1 MVKTMSESEVV
12 LPNGRTVIMSGLPEN
27 VTQAQIREEL
37 LAQGEA
43 TIDEFN
49 FPETSP
55 KAEDPNWLMQNL
67 DLPAGI
73 ATSIA
78 GAKMGVPFGPAGIV
92 VGGIAGGAIGTFG
105 GSLLSDV
112 VSEDELDFAKA
123 TEEALFSAG
132 FDVAT
137 LGIGK
142 YAKPGYFAA
151 KEALGFTPKEVAADI
166 IKTVKQGQETG
177 TIESLKA
184 TQDILQSK
192 GASLTRFQT
201 GQASAIE
208 VFSEKLANAGIFSGK
223 EVADNAI
230 KVNSAAQEALN
241 DIANKIDYTTGNAPV
256 DIGEAMID
264 VVTAGKKA
272 LSNTYGEGLDQISSK
287 VRKKK
292 VNTSGIKK
300 RLQQFVKDN
309 SELTQGYVIEDG
321 KRVLKKELKPLLNKD
336 TLKYIDESING
347 VLELSQMSAEGLLRL
362 DKKIAADIR
371 QFGDIRASNYN
382 SVADR
387 EMGELT
393 NILKDSFINTLKQAD
408 PKVAEEYAALK
419 TAYKEGMSGL
429 LPEVNKNLIKNA
441 EAGSYDQLGKMLV
454 DQKNVSKINNFMK
467 SIDEAYKQIDKS
479 KEGVANIAYATAK
492 DAKQAI
498 KQGFLA
504 NTVPKLNDEAFD
516 IQEYS
521 KLAAQFSKP
530 SEAARLKS
538 VMGEDYGRVK
548 QIFNLFAEA
557 SKKPESNVGTL
568 VLRSKEYGALGTLAL
583 GASTGGVGAIVAS
596 GAVLASPIF
605 LAKMAADPKAVNK
618 LLAFEKMTFKN
629 DELREKAAALIVSD
643 VVDKLT
649 EEEQQEVK
657 DYFRA
662 Q

>member
-1 MVKTMSESEVV
+1 
-12 LPNGRTVIMSGLPEN
+12 
-27 VTQAQIREEL
+27 
-37 LAQGEA
+37 
-43 TIDEFN
+43 
-49 FPETSP
+49 
-55 KAEDPNWLMQNL
+55 MQNL

-78 GAKMGVPFGPAGIV
+78 GAKMVAPFGPAGIV

-272 LSNTYGEGLDQISSK
+272 LSSTYGEGLDQISSK

-300 RLQQFVKDN
+300 RLQQFLKDN
-309 SELTQGYVIEDG
+309 S
-321 KRVLKKELKPLLNKD
+321 
-336 TLKYIDESING
+336 
-347 VLELSQMSAEGLLRL
+347 
-362 DKKIAADIR
+362 
-371 QFGDIRASNYN
+371 
-382 SVADR
+382 
-387 EMGELT
+387 
-393 NILKDSFINTLKQAD
+393 
-408 PKVAEEYAALK
+408 
-419 TAYKEGMSGL
+419 
-429 LPEVNKNLIKNA
+429 
-441 EAGSYDQLGKMLV
+441 
-454 DQKNVSKINNFMK
+454 
-467 SIDEAYKQIDKS
+467 
-479 KEGVANIAYATAK
+479 
-492 DAKQAI
+492 
-498 KQGFLA
+498 
-504 NTVPKLNDEAFD
+504 
-516 IQEYS
+516 
-521 KLAAQFSKP
+521 
-530 SEAARLKS
+530 
-538 VMGEDYGRVK
+538 
-548 QIFNLFAEA
+548 
-557 SKKPESNVGTL
+557 
-568 VLRSKEYGALGTLAL
+568 
-583 GASTGGVGAIVAS
+583 
-596 GAVLASPIF
+596 
-605 LAKMAADPKAVNK
+605 
-618 LLAFEKMTFKN
+618 
-629 DELREKAAALIVSD
+629 
-643 VVDKLT
+643 
-649 EEEQQEVK
+649 
-657 DYFRA
+657 
-662 Q
+662 